1 MLRLRAKAQF
11 IGRVDSLETASKVV
25 RIVTDSDFP
34 RALRPTSA
42 LLWSGQPPPPP
53 GFFAYLLAAE
63 SAEHATSEGPVLQLP
78 ADLAYLRHGDL
89 IRIFADGRV
98 HVVYRQDA
106 SINALLVT
114 EQCNSFCVMCS
125 QPPKAIDDSYL
136 VDQWLETVP
145 LIPETCR
152 ELVITGGE
160 PTLLGDRL
168 LDLVRSIRSH
178 LPNTALHI
186 LTNGRNFKDPALA
199 QRLAGL
205 RHHDLM
211 LGIPL
216 YSDVASIHDFVVQAD
231 GAYDETI
238 LGICNAK
245 RYGLRIEVRVVL
257 HRETYARLPKLAQF
271 IVRNLQ
277 FVDQVSL
284 MALEVTGFARANL
297 EALWVD
303 PLDYQEELS
312 LAVDT
317 LTTGKVKVMIF
328 NHQLCTLR
336 PALRAFAVKS
346 ISDWKNEYMPECAAC
361 SQRSRDCGGFFS
373 SSIVRRSRGITPI

>member
-1 MLRLRAKAQF
+1 MLKLRAKAQF
-11 IGRVDSLETASKVV
+11 IGRVTSLGTASKVV

-42 LLWSGQPPPPP
+42 LLWSGQAPPPP
-53 GFFAYLLAAE
+53 GFFVSLLAAE
-63 SAEHATSEGPVLQLP
+63 TAKHVASDCLVLQLP
-78 ADLAYLRHGDL
+78 ADLAHLRHGDL

-125 QPPKAIDDSYL
+125 QPPKTIDDSYL
-136 VDQWLETVP
+136 VDQWLETIP

-199 QRLAGL
+199 QRFAEL

-245 RYGLRIEVRVVL
+245 SYGLRIEVRVVL
-257 HRETYARLPKLAQF
+257 HRETYARLPKLAEF

-303 PLDYQEELS
+303 PLDYQEELAM
-312 LAVDT
+312 AVHT

-346 ISDWKNEYMPECAAC
+346 ISDWKNEYMPECASC

>member
-11 IGRVDSLETASKVV
+11 IGRVTSLGTASKVV
-25 RIVTDSDFP
+25 RSVTDSDFP

-42 LLWSGQPPPPP
+42 LLWSGQEPPPP
-53 GFFAYLLAAE
+53 GFFVSLLAAE
-63 SAEHATSEGPVLQLP
+63 SAKHVASEGPVLQLP

-98 HVVYRQDA
+98 NVVYRQDA

-136 VDQWLETVP
+136 VEQWLETIP

-199 QRLAGL
+199 QRLSGL

-257 HRETYARLPKLAQF
+257 HRETYARLPKLAEF

-336 PALRAFAVKS
+336 PALRTFAVKS
-346 ISDWKNEYMPECAAC
+346 ISDWKNEYMPECASC

-373 SSIVRRSRGITPI
+373 SSIVRRSRGIIPI